1 MKKYLAGLIIIFVL
15 GLGLP
20 GQAYMEA
27 SSQQPLAFEDPNLEQ
42 ALKSLLNKSDDES
55 LTKED
60 LKSLTDVP
68 LAGKGIKSLQGLE
81 YAVNMTRL
89 SLSRNQIADISPLSD
104 AVNLTTLDLSYN
116 QIADIK
122 PLGKL
127 TKLTDLS
134 LSRNQLN
141 DLSAL
146 EGLVNLNTLSI
157 SSNKITDLKP
167 LAGLVNL
174 WRLDAANNN
183 IKDLAPLSKLTN
195 LLSLDLSSNQIY
207 DLEPLRNLQMLA
219 YLYLKNNRVWDLE
232 PLQQRGFLPYYDTGA
247 FIEPLALQNNYLDLS
262 KGSKTTKLFVKM
274 AGNELPGGQRKTQ
287 RLVIGST
294 TAYVGDSAYRITA
307 APFIQTGRTYVP
319 IRFISEKLGAAV
331 NWNQSTKELTIQKD
345 GKTIRWVVGN
355 RQVKVNQQ
363 TVMQDAPL
371 LLKNGSAFVPVR
383 FVAEQLNTS
392 VEYMGSK
399 HMVVIF
405 KN

>member
-1 MKKYLAGLIIIFVL
+1 MKKYLAGLLIIFVL
-15 GLGLP
+15 CFGLP
-20 GQAYMEA
+20 RQAYMEA
-27 SSQQPLAFEDPNLEQ
+27 FNQQPLAFEDINLEQ
-42 ALKSLLNKSDDES
+42 AIKSLLNKNDDES

-60 LKSLTDVP
+60 LESLTDVN
-68 LAGKGIKSLQGLE
+68 LSGKGIKSLQGLE
-81 YAVNMTRL
+81 YAVNMT
-89 SLSRNQIADISPLSD
+89 
-104 AVNLTTLDLSYN
+104 TLDLSDN
-116 QIADIK
+116 QIEDIK
-122 PLGKL
+122 PLRKL

-134 LSRNQLN
+134 VSRNQFN

-146 EGLVNLNTLSI
+146 AGLVNLNTLSI

-207 DLEPLRNLQMLA
+207 DLEPLRNLQRLS

-262 KGSKTTKLFVKM
+262 KGSKTYKLFVKM

-294 TAYVGDSAYRITA
+294 TAYVGESAYRITA

-331 NWNQSTKELTIQKD
+331 NWKQSTKEVTIQKD